1 MEVAHTE
8 GSEKSKKVEFDSRLD
23 YEVVDFGS
31 LSAVEKKEKMD
42 SLRVGRNFVV
52 LDIGPGG
59 ERTNLSVSQ
68 RKGDLWIGVDR
79 AINANNIDFRKGS
92 VRVDEDSKRV
102 LVPSYTDEL
111 PDVKADLIMMVAPNP
126 QSIVEEGLL
135 GDIERFC
142 KKGTQLF
149 ILLDNRTRESQF
161 YGKKALRVLAEFLEN
176 NNFDP
181 DDLAI
186 GDRKIDTSTSRDAIG
201 GRVVTA
207 SKFR

>member
-1 MEVAHTE
+1 MEIANIE
-8 GSEKSKKVEFDSRLD
+8 DSEKSKRVELNGGLN
-23 YEVVDFGS
+23 YEVVDFGN
-31 LSAVEKKEKMD
+31 LNAVEKKEKME
-42 SLRVGRNFVV
+42 SLLVGRNFVV

-92 VRVDEDSKRV
+92 VRIGEDTKRV
-102 LVPSYTDEL
+102 IVPGYTDEL
-111 PDVKADLIMMVAPNP
+111 PDVKVDLIMMVAPNP

-135 GDIERFC
+135 SDVERFC

-161 YGKKALRVLAEFLEN
+161 YGKKALKVLAEFMEN

>member
-1 MEVAHTE
+1 MEIANNE
-8 GSEKSKKVEFDSRLD
+8 NSEKAKKVELSSSLS
-23 YEVVDFGS
+23 YEVVDFS
-31 LSAVEKKEKMD
+31 NMRAVEKKEKME
-42 SLRVGRNFVV
+42 SLLVDRNFVV

-68 RKGDLWIGVDR
+68 RRGDLWIGVDR

-92 VRVDEDSKRV
+92 LRIDEDAKRV
-102 LVPSYTDEL
+102 IVPGYTDEL
-111 PDVKADLIMMVAPNP
+111 PDVKVDLIMMVAPNP

-135 GDIERFC
+135 SDIERFC

-161 YGKKALRVLAEFLEN
+161 YGKKAMKVLAEFLEN
-176 NNFDP
+176 NSFDP

-186 GDRKIDTSTSRDAIG
+186 GDRKIDTSSSRDAIG

-207 SKFR
+207 CKFR

>member
-1 MEVAHTE
+1 MEIANIE
-8 GSEKSKKVEFDSRLD
+8 DSEKSKRVELNGGLN
-23 YEVVDFGS
+23 YEVVDFGN
-31 LSAVEKKEKMD
+31 LSAVEKKEKME
-42 SLRVGRNFVV
+42 SLLVGRNFVV

-92 VRVDEDSKRV
+92 VRIDEDTKRV
-102 LVPSYTDEL
+102 VVPGYTDEL
-111 PDVKADLIMMVAPNP
+111 PDVKVDLIMMVAPNP

-135 GDIERFC
+135 SDVERFC

-149 ILLDNRTRESQF
+149 ILLDNRTRESQL
-161 YGKKALRVLAEFLEN
+161 YGKKALKVLAEFLEN

-181 DDLAI
+181 DDLVI